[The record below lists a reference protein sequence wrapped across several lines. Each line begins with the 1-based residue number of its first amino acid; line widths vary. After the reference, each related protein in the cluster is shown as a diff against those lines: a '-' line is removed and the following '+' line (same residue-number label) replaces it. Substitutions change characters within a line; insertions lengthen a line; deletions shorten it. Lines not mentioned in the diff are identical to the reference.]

1 MPMTGVIAQ
10 DVQKVLPDAVS
21 RSGPCTLSNGQA
33 IDDVLIVDKDR
44 IFIGSKVYQKSTKLS
59 SVLTRNHVT
68 DLNHLCLS
76 EGLGAVHELSR
87 MTDHLGNRV
96 DSLEKANQTVE
107 VKLTRLKRGVKGG
120 HGGSTDSICSNS
132 TNSSSSNEGAVK
144 AKRLK
149 SRLVAPSN
157 QQGLFHNRC
166 VQVSVLLGTRGHGKL
181 RLSF

>member
-1 MPMTGVIAQ
+1 MN
-10 DVQKVLPDAVS
+10 L
-21 RSGPCTLSNGQA
+21 
-33 IDDVLIVDKDR
+33 
-44 IFIGSKVYQKSTKLS
+44 F
-59 SVLTRNHVT
+59 
-68 DLNHLCLS
+68 CLS

-87 MTDHLGNRV
+87 MTDHLGDRV

-120 HGGSTDSICSNS
+120 LGGSTDSICSNS

-149 SRLVAPSN
+149 SRLVATSN

-166 VQVSVLLGTRGHGKL
+166 VQVSV
-181 RLSF
+181 